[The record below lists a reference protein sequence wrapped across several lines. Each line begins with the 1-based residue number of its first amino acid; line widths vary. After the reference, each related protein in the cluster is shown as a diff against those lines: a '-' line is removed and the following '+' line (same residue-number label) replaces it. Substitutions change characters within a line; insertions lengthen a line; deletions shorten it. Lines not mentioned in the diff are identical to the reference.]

1 MRWVVALPVLLFLT
15 GGCQNA
21 CQRICGRMASYA
33 RECGY
38 EVSAAEVRACREAQ
52 AGKASRDDRA
62 ICRDFGSSGAIR
74 EEWSCED
81 LEDYWAR
88 RVPAPDE
95 MDTGIFD
102 SAW

>member
-1 MRWVVALPVLLFLT
+1 MLLAML

-33 RECGY
+33 RDCGY
-38 EVSAAEVRACREAQ
+38 EVSAEEVRACRRAQ
-52 AGKASRDDRA
+52 AGEESREDRA
-62 ICRDFGSSGAIR
+62 VCRDFGDLQAIR
-74 EEWSCED
+74 EEWTCED

-88 RVPAPDE
+88 RVPEPME
-95 MDTGIFD
+95 DTGIFD